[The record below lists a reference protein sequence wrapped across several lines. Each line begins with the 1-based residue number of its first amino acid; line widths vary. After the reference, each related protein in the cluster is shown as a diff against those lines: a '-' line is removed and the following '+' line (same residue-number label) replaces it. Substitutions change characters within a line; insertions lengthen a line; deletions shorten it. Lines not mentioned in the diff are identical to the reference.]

1 MEFYRYIYYKIYKA
15 FEPMGCWPKFRAL
28 AFLLVLEIL
37 FLGSILNYFSIVT
50 GIFFNLPENDLW
62 AFLIILGIASFN
74 SWTIDEVGQKKLIK
88 KFDKLPRKKNF
99 RGTLIVWGGI
109 LLVMFFFYHSMFL
122 YDRLR
127 P

>member
-1 MEFYRYIYYKIYKA
+1 
-15 FEPMGCWPKFRAL
+15 MGCWPKFRAL
-28 AFLLVLEIL
+28 AFLLILEIL

-62 AFLIILGIASFN
+62 AFLVILGIASFN
-74 SWTIDEVGQKKLIK
+74 SWAIDQVGQKKLIQ